1 MKKVLLILLFCIFH
15 SWNGKAQADFYSLQ
29 PLGDRYIYDS
39 EYFNDPRELQVY
51 RSGVDATLKS
61 DSLLNPL
68 AELSQCI
75 LDSSNGSII
84 NVI

>member
-1 MKKVLLILLFCIFH
+1 MFAKIRGIFEMNKV
-15 SWNGKAQADFYSLQ
+15 
-29 PLGDRYIYDS
+29 
-39 EYFNDPRELQVY
+39 FN
-51 RSGVDATLKS
+51 K
-61 DSLLNPL
+61 NPL